1 MEGVRIAIDLCE
13 PARQQ
18 LKVKLEWSP
27 RVHFQSWLMPNWTP
41 GSYTVRDHA
50 QHLHSLQLQQSG
62 RSVVCKRVAPSNWT
76 AELLNLDPVCLT
88 YTLEARQ
95 LTVRT
100 NHLDPDFAS
109 LCLPAVVMLID
120 GERWNPHHLQ
130 LSLPTGWLG
139 HLPLPNVDDGYEAK
153 DFDHLVDAPVH
164 AGPFHS
170 RPFSVCGH
178 HHELLTI
185 GEPPMGWPLTFQAD
199 IEAVC
204 EAACMLMG
212 TPPPAGDRYQLVIQ
226 LLDQG
231 YGGLEH
237 DHSSVLQFSWEALTK
252 KDGYRQLL
260 QLIGHEYFHQWNVRR
275 LRPGAYVP
283 YRYDKAEISDGLW
296 FAEGITSYFDL
307 TLSLLA
313 ARSDRQTFLK
323 DLGKDISHVLLNPGY
338 KIQSLADSS
347 REAWLRLYK
356 QTAANSVAQISYYR
370 LGTVVSFCL
379 DVKLRQSGSA
389 LSCVVR
395 DLWQRLGRYGK
406 GYEPRDLIQAV
417 AAHNLE
423 LAEFLPTWLENTMAA
438 PIHDC
443 LNAIGLQ
450 AVAIHSKHP
459 NVGMQLSKQKGR
471 LLINKVNPGGSA
483 EQAGL
488 VPGDEVIGVHD
499 WRLRGLEHWQ
509 ALLQGPE
516 QIPVVYARRGRL
528 SSTILKK
535 SDPIVEQWEITW
547 DPGASSSQKELRDRW
562 FAIV

>member
-1 MEGVRIAIDLCE
+1 MDRVRISIDLCE

-27 RVHFQSWLMPNWTP
+27 RVLHQSWLMPVWTP

-62 RSVVCKRVAPSNWT
+62 RAVSTKRVATSCWV

-130 LSLPTGWLG
+130 LCLPTGWLG
-139 HLPLPNVDDGYEAK
+139 HLPLPRVDDGYEAK

-170 RPFSVCGH
+170 RPFTVCGH
-178 HHELLTI
+178 QHELLTI
-185 GEPPMGWPLTFQAD
+185 GAPPMGWPLTLQAD
-199 IEAVC
+199 IEAIC
-204 EAACMLMG
+204 EAACTLMG

-313 ARSDRQTFLK
+313 AKSDRQTFLQ
-323 DLGKDISHVLLNPGY
+323 DLGKDISHVLLNPGC

-370 LGTVVSFCL
+370 LGTVISFCL
-379 DVKLRQSGSA
+379 DVQLRKSGSA
-389 LSCVVR
+389 LSSVVR
-395 DLWQRLGRYGK
+395 DLWQRLGRYSK
-406 GYEPRDLIQAV
+406 GYESTDLIQAV
-417 AAHNLE
+417 AAHNMA
-423 LAEFLPTWLENTMAA
+423 LAELLPTWLETSMAA
-438 PIHDC
+438 PIHES
-443 LNAIGLQ
+443 LSALGLQ

-459 NVGMQLSKQKGR
+459 SVGMQLSKQKGR
-471 LLINKVNPGGSA
+471 LLINKVSPNGPA

-488 VPGDEVIGVHD
+488 VPGDEVIGAHD

-516 QIPVVYARRGRL
+516 QIPILYARRGRL

-535 SDPIVEQWEITW
+535 SDPIVDHWEITW

-562 FAIV
+562 FSIV

>member
-1 MEGVRIAIDLCE
+1 MDGVRISIDLCE

-18 LKVKLEWSP
+18 LKVKLEWTP
-27 RVHFQSWLMPNWTP
+27 RVHNQSWLMPSWTP

-62 RSVVCKRVAPSNWT
+62 RAIRCKRVAPSCWT
-76 AELLNLDPVCLT
+76 AELLDLDPVCLT

-130 LSLPTGWLG
+130 LCLPTDWLG
-139 HLPLPNVDDGYEAK
+139 HLPLPRVDDGYEAK

-164 AGPFHS
+164 AGPFDS
-170 RPFSVCGH
+170 RPFTVCGH
-178 HHELLTI
+178 QHELLTI
-185 GEPPMGWPLTFQAD
+185 GEPPMGWPLTLQAD

-204 EAACMLMG
+204 EAACTLMG
-212 TPPPAGDRYQLVIQ
+212 TPPPAGDCYQLVIQ

-313 ARSDRQTFLK
+313 DKSDRQTFLE
-323 DLGKDISHVLLNPGY
+323 DLGKDISHVLLNPGCN
-338 KIQSLADSS
+338 IQSLADSS

-370 LGTVVSFCL
+370 LGTVISFCL
-379 DVKLRQSGSA
+379 DVQLRQSGSA

-406 GYEPRDLIQAV
+406 GYEPTDLIQAV
-417 AAHNLE
+417 AAHNMA
-423 LAEFLPTWLENTMAA
+423 LAELLPTWLETTMAA
-438 PIHDC
+438 PIHES
-443 LNAIGLQ
+443 LSALGLQ
-450 AVAIHSKHP
+450 AVAIHAKHP
-459 NVGMQLSKQKGR
+459 NVGLQLSKQKGR
-471 LLINKVNPGGSA
+471 FIINKVSPNGPA
-483 EQAGL
+483 EHAGL
-488 VPGDEVIGVHD
+488 VPGDELIGAHD
-499 WRLRGLEHWQ
+499 WRLRGLDHWQ

-516 QIPVVYARRGRL
+516 QIPVLYARRGRL

-535 SDPIVEQWEITW
+535 SDPIVEQWEISW
-547 DPGASSSQKELRDRW
+547 DPRASSSQKDLRDRW
-562 FAIV
+562 FSIV